1 MFWGIY
7 TTACKPRRE
16 QSFQMWALGPTVS
29 DRSFSWLHKK
39 QMQEWGKRYSWGST
53 KLQCKT
59 QEQLRLLPPS
69 QGTLPEKGPY
79 WSLNPSWGL
88 NPVDKD
94 VHAENRLEGN
104 LCGWPGQQVRRG
116 RKQRIT
122 GYKCNQWTTGQKEER
137 NLCCGVA
144 GLRHEEMAISKT
156 SILPGHIWDRCWE
169 HMFHNGLDPVPSYA
183 RCHGWQGELTLLGL
197 HKKY

>member
-1 MFWGIY
+1 MIRQ
-7 TTACKPRRE
+7 KP
-16 QSFQMWALGPTVS
+16 
-29 DRSFSWLHKK
+29 K
-39 QMQEWGKRYSWGST
+39 QMQECGKRTLKEVQNYSAKRRSSSGCSHPAREPY
-53 KLQCKT
+53 Q
-59 QEQLRLLPPS
+59 R
-69 QGTLPEKGPY
+69 KGPY

-88 NPVDKD
+88 NSVDKD
-94 VHAENRLEGN
+94 VHAEDRHEGD
-104 LCGWPGQQVRRG
+104 LCGWPGQQARRG

-122 GYKCNQWTTGQKEER
+122 GDKCNQWTTGQKEER
-137 NLCCGVA
+137 NSFCGVA
-144 GLRHEEMAISKT
+144 GLRHQGMAISKT